1 LTRVKSGIVT
11 RRRHKKVLKQTKG
24 HRGTKHS
31 LYRRAHESLLKALS
45 YSYRHRRER
54 KGDFRRLW
62 IVRINAAARQEGLSY
77 SRFMAGLKKADVN
90 IDRKM
95 LADMAVRDP
104 NAFSQLVTIAKRS
117 SEGKPTP

>member
-1 LTRVKSGIVT
+1 MTRVKGGIVT

-62 IVRINAAARQEGLSY
+62 IVRINAASRQEGLSY
-77 SRFMAGLKKADVN
+77 SRFMDGLKKAGVI

-95 LADMAVRDP
+95 LADMAVTNP
-104 NAFSQLVTIAKRS
+104 SAFSQLVAISKRS
-117 SEGKPTP
+117 SEG

>member
-1 LTRVKSGIVT
+1 
-11 RRRHKKVLKQTKG
+11 VLKQTKG

-77 SRFMAGLKKADVN
+77 SRFMDGLKKAGVN
-90 IDRKM
+90 VDRKM

-104 NAFSQLVTIAKRS
+104 NAFSQLATIAKRG
-117 SEGKPTP
+117 SEDKPTP